1 MAMQLKGKLYLIP
14 CPIQDEGGIDQ
25 IPDETKNHIRKL
37 KHWVAEHAKTARR
50 FIKAIGSDF
59 TFDEIEIS
67 ELNKR
72 TEESEYQEM
81 VQVLLNGH
89 DLGLMSDAGCPGV
102 ADPGAKIVEL
112 AHQKNIEVI
121 PLVGPSSILLAL
133 MASGMNGQGF
143 SFHGYLSAKRPLLGK
158 DLKRLE
164 SLSKS
169 NKQSQIF
176 IETPYR
182 NLQVV
187 EEACKVLNGN
197 TRLCIAC
204 DIGSDKAYIKTQTIA
219 NWKKEKNLDLHK
231 RPAVFILE

>member
-1 MAMQLKGKLYLIP
+1 MPQQETGRLYLIP
-14 CPIQDEGGIDQ
+14 CPIQDEGGVDQ
-25 IPDETKNHIRKL
+25 IPEETKSRL
-37 KHWVAEHAKTARR
+37 KKIKHLVAEHAKTARR
-50 FIKAIGSDF
+50 FIKASGSDF
-59 TFDEIEIS
+59 TFDEIEIF

-72 TEESEYQEM
+72 TEETEYLEM
-81 VQVLLNGH
+81 IQVLLDGN

-102 ADPGAKIVEL
+102 ADPGAKIVAL
-112 AHQKNIEVI
+112 AHEKNINVI

-169 NKQSQIF
+169 NKQCQIF

-182 NLQVV
+182 NHQVL

-197 TRLCIAC
+197 TYLCIAC
-204 DIGSDKAYIKTQTIA
+204 DIGSEKAFIKTKIISE
-219 NWKKEKNLDLHK
+219 WKKEKNLDLHK
-231 RPAVFILE
+231 RPAVFIIE